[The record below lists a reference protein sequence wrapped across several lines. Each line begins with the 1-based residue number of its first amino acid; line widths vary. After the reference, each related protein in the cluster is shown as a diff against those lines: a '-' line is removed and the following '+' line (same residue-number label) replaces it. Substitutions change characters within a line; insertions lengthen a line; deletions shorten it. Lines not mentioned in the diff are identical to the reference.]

1 MGALMEAIYEACE
14 INKRVVGAAIKRT
27 HSGLSEI

>member
-14 INKRVVGAAIKRT
+14 INKRVVEAAIKRT
-27 HSGLSEI
+27 HSVLSEI